1 MAKRLTFWIVIALI
15 AGLIVGAVMNL
26 TIHDKSWI
34 DYLVENYLSLL
45 TVIFLKLIKMILAPL
60 VFATL
65 VTGIAHMGDGKE
77 LGRIGLRTMC
87 WFIGAS
93 LISLALGLILVN
105 ILKPGNGLN
114 FVPPAVSASS
124 VGATAPSFSLKDFI
138 NHLVPQS
145 VVDAMA
151 HNEILQIVIFSVFFG
166 LGLGSQ
172 GRKAA
177 PILRGIESLSHVM
190 LKVTNYVMWFAPLAV
205 FAAVTS
211 VIAQRGFSIILT
223 YGYFIGSF
231 YLGLVVLWG
240 VILLATRLV
249 VGKGAL
255 NIIPLLKAPA
265 LIAFTTSSS
274 EASLPPTLEA
284 LEAFGVPPRIAG
296 FVLPLGYSFNLD
308 GTMVY
313 CTFATMFIA
322 QSYNIHPPMGQQI
335 IMLLMLMITSKGI
348 AGVPRAS
355 LIVIASALSFMQIP
369 EAGISLILAVDHF
382 LDMGRSATNVIG
394 NAAASMVVAN
404 WEGELKIPSKEEVEK
419 IEAA

>member
-1 MAKRLTFWIVIALI
+1 MAKRLTFWIVVALI
-15 AGLIVGAVMNL
+15 AGLIIGAIMNL

-45 TVIFLKLIKMILAPL
+45 TVIFLKLIKMILSPL

-93 LISLALGLILVN
+93 LVSLALGLLLVN
-105 ILKPGNGLN
+105 ILRPGDGLN
-114 FVPPAVSASS
+114 FVPPAASANPVASS
-124 VGATAPSFSLKDFI
+124 APMFSLKDFI

-172 GRKAA
+172 GKKAR

-190 LKVTNYVMWFAPLAV
+190 LKVTNYVMWFAPFAV

-211 VIAQRGFSIILT
+211 VIAQRGFGIILT

-231 YLGLVVLWG
+231 YLGLAVLWG

-284 LEAFGVPPRIAG
+284 LENFGVPPRIAG

-335 IMLLMLMITSKGI
+335 IMLLLLMITSKGI

-404 WEGELKIPSKEEVEK
+404 WEGELKIPSKEEVAK
-419 IEAA
+419 IGAE